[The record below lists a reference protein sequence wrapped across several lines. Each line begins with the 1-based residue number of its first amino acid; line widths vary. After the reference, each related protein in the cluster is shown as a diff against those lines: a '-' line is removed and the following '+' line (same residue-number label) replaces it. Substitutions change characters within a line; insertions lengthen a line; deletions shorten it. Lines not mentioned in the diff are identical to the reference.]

1 MPQETAEIEVAD
13 DEVVEDEVT
22 EEVAVVETKKAAK
35 SVPQPQEKKE
45 AAKSVPQEVEFAFG
59 AYGVSDFSID
69 EFSKYMLCDVGGGIS
84 FESSLPIDFLGG
96 VGLSVRLQGCFVV
109 KAWEQISSYWNSAA
123 FIGIWTRLPIA
134 KNIVFFQPEVSY
146 GVYLHRLKTVQAVEN
161 PIDCFYMDQ
170 ALQISPMIR
179 ILPRKLFNRKI
190 EFILSPIYKIMFEK
204 GRLLNFFGA
213 RFGLVYKFG
222 GKKDEKTNP

>member
-45 AAKSVPQEVEFAFG
+45 AAKSVPQETAVVEDIEAAKSVPQEVEFAFG
-59 AYGVSDFSID
+59 AYGVSDFPID
-69 EFSKYMLCDVGGGIS
+69 EFSQYMLCDVGGGIS

-161 PIDCFYMDQ
+161 
-170 ALQISPMIR
+170 QI
-179 ILPRKLFNRKI
+179 
-190 EFILSPIYKIMFEK
+190 
-204 GRLLNFFGA
+204 GRA
-213 RFGLVYKFG
+213 HV
-222 GKKDEKTNP
+222 